1 LLDGRSMLASEPR
14 LLTVSFHPA
23 TFLRSADLYTYPL
36 EVFRIKVQ
44 VNYGNIDLFGLAAR
58 CTGFKCRGGDKN
70 GEACGGLNDV
80 STCVGGGSC
89 LYDTCTPCRPC
100 NATSPP
106 LNYLTFSYRRNSLG
120 TLVPGQHTLEAE
132 GSYTAIL
139 ALLVN
144 LRYKA
149 LANQNSLRLRSP
161 SLNPSTFSVQPYETA
176 TYVILQ
182 RQLSGVFAQAGNI
195 TVMIRIAGVNDP
207 PVVVNPRDLYV
218 PPPSCETVGVDLRK
232 VPLECFF
239 GPYWVREDTSDV
251 LQIAGFSVSDVDLTE
266 GDTAAA
272 LDTKILVHKGIVDLN
287 TRTNLKFYD
296 QNARS
301 RRGFTAAQVAPE
313 PSASLSRCARLRS
326 IDFLGPEQV

>member
-1 LLDGRSMLASEPR
+1 MAQSPNHFNSIDLSPLQTTNLISSAAS
-14 LLTVSFHPA
+14 
-23 TFLRSADLYTYPL
+23 FLRPAFAYTYGT
-36 EVFRIKVQ
+36 EVFRLSVQ
-44 VNYGNIDLFGLAAR
+44 VSYGNLDLFGLASR
-58 CTGFKCRGGDKN
+58 CPGFKCRGGDKN

-120 TLVPGQHTLEAE
+120 TLVSGQHSLVAE
-132 GSYTAIL
+132 GPYGAIL
-139 ALLVN
+139 ALLLN

-149 LANQNSLRLRSP
+149 LRNLNSLRLRSP
-161 SLNPSTFSVQPYETA
+161 VLNPNGYAVQPYEAA
-176 TYVILQ
+176 TYVISQ
-182 RQLSGVFAQAGNI
+182 RQPSGTFNQVGNI

-207 PVVVNPRDLYV
+207 PVLMNPRDLYV
-218 PPPSCETVGVDLRK
+218 PPLNCKTAGVDLRN

-266 GDTAAA
+266 GGTAAA
-272 LDTKILVHKGIVDLN
+272 LDTKILVNKGIVDLN
-287 TRTNLKFYD
+287 TRTNLNFYD

-313 PSASLSRCARLRS
+313 ASAPFSRRS
-326 IDFLGPEQV
+326 